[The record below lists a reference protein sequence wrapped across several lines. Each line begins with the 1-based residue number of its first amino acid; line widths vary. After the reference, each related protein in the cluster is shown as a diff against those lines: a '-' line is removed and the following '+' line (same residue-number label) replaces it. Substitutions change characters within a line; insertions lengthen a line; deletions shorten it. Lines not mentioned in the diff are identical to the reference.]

1 MNTLLPLSDNINY
14 LLHKTGI
21 NAAKLARDLD
31 LPAAT
36 IKNLRCGDNKN
47 PTLSTL
53 IPIAQYFSITV
64 SQLIGEVAILDNE
77 NTIENQSHSIVKIP
91 IVAWES
97 VDVWKNSEMVSSF
110 ITVVEDE
117 KFPVNFALIVV
128 EDDLQIFSKD
138 SVLLINA
145 EQKPAHKDFVIVQ
158 KCGQKA
164 VLRQFF
170 DEGDG
175 VFVKSLVKE
184 SPFIPLSNEHIML
197 GVVYSFQKK
206 FK

>member
-64 SQLIGEVAILDNE
+64 SQLIGEVAIVDNQ
-77 NTIENQSHSIVKIP
+77 NIMADQLYSIVKIP
-91 IVAWES
+91 IVSWENADS
-97 VDVWKNSEMVSSF
+97 WRSAVTTSSF
-110 ITVVEDE
+110 IAIAEDE
-117 KFPVNFALIVV
+117 KLPVHFALSVE

-138 SVLLINA
+138 SILLINA

-175 VFVKSLVKE
+175 VFIKSLVKE
-184 SPFIPLSNEHIML
+184 SPFIPWSDEHVLL
-197 GVVYSFQKK
+197 GVVYRFQKK